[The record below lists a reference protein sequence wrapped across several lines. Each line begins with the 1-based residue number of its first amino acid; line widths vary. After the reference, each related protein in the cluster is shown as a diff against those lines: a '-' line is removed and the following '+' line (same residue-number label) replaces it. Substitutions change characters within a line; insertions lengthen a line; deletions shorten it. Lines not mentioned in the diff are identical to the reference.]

1 MFPKATLLA
10 LAGAVATAVTAQS
23 ADVWSAK
30 SLVQFVMNVENLESA
45 LFNQALGRFSVS
57 DFTTAGFS
65 NAAAIRGRF
74 QQIADNEALHV
85 AYLTRAI
92 GTDDAPKPCTYD
104 FSAGYDDLPTFI
116 NLAQQIESIA
126 ASAYIGLGSV
136 LNNTGSLE
144 DDQIRVALTGGASI
158 AAAKARQA
166 GWITATALGEQ
177 PWDGAF
183 ETPLTPNAAWSFLDP
198 FVVSCPDTNVDLPLD
213 GLPTLV
219 VSNVTPAAGDTI
231 SLAVTLKAA
240 KTTRY
245 ALWLDG
251 VRAVY
256 SVITDGKTVVPA
268 GLSGTVYVGVVPT
281 KDAAD
286 IQNFITGFAVVQF
299 PFGPTARN
307 VA

>member
-1 MFPKATLLA
+1 MS
-10 LAGAVATAVTAQS
+10 GAVSRRTSSHPNASPHPVLWYA
-23 ADVWSAK
+23 AK
-30 SLVQFVMNVENLESA
+30 NLVQFVLNVENLESA
-45 LFNQALGRFSVS
+45 LFTQALDRFSVS
-57 DFTTAGFS
+57 DFTAAGFT
-65 NAAAIRGRF
+65 NAAAVRGRF

-92 GTDDAPKPCTYD
+92 GTDDAPKACTYD
-104 FSAGYDDLPTFI
+104 FSAGYTDLPTFV
-116 NLAQQIESIA
+116 NLAQQIETIA

-144 DDQIRVALTGGASI
+144 DAQSI

-166 GWITATALGEQ
+166 GWITSTVQGNQ

-198 FVVSCPDTNVDLPLD
+198 FVVDCPTTNVELPIES
-213 GLPTLV
+213 LPTLV
-219 VSNVTPAAGDTI
+219 VSNVAPAAGDTI
-231 SLAVTLKAA
+231 SLTVTLKAA

-256 SVITDGKTVVPA
+256 SDITNGKTVVPA

-281 KDAAD
+281 KDTAD
-286 IQNFITGFAVVQF
+286 RENFVTGFAVVQF
-299 PFGPTARN
+299 PFGPNARN